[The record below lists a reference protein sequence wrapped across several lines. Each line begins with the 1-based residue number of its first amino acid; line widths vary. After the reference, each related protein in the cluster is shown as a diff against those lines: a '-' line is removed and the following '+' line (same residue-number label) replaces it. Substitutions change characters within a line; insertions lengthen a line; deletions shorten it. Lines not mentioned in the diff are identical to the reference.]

1 MTWFEEADQFS
12 GMKEIRSVLQS
23 ARRGGDLY
31 WNFMT
36 FNPPETQSNFMNEE
50 VLRPTHDTLVHSSDY
65 RSVPPEWLGQQFSTM
80 LWSWR

>member
-1 MTWFEEADQFS
+1 MQIKREKTGQVILFRGLDDPMKIKSIKAPRGYFGVTWFEEADQFS

-36 FNPPETQSNFMNEE
+36 FTR
-50 VLRPTHDTLVHSSDY
+50 LK
-65 RSVPPEWLGQQFSTM
+65 RSRTS
-80 LWSWR
+80 